1 VEVTTGCFQRFFLEM
16 NVEDNGEGMSEQV
29 KRRLFE
35 PFFST
40 EEDGKGTGLGLAMV
54 YGTVKGHGGVVKV
67 YSEVG
72 RGSFFKV
79 LLPLKK
85 DSLPISVSIF
95 EKKTALGSGTVL
107 VVDDEDII
115 RGLLGDMLE
124 ELRFIVISARDGTEG
139 LEKSIANNGKRLTW

>member
-1 VEVTTGCFQRFFLEM
+1 M

-95 EKKTALGSGTVL
+95 EKKTALGAGTVL

-115 RGLLGDMLE
+115 RGLLGEMLE
-124 ELRFIVISARDGTEG
+124 ELGFTVISTRDGTEG
-139 LEKSIANNGKRLTW
+139 LEKSIANEGKRLMW

>member
-1 VEVTTGCFQRFFLEM
+1 MNLCINAKDAMPEGGCLVLTTETVELDEAFCGGHDGLLPEVFLEM

-72 RGSFFKV
+72 RGSIFKV
-79 LLPLKK
+79 LLPPK
-85 DSLPISVSIF
+85 
-95 EKKTALGSGTVL
+95 
-107 VVDDEDII
+107 
-115 RGLLGDMLE
+115 
-124 ELRFIVISARDGTEG
+124 
-139 LEKSIANNGKRLTW
+139 KRLFANFCKRP